1 MEMKAKLIE
10 NLIIINFCKIFVY
23 LKDII
28 EDLKS
33 ELGGHFEDVI
43 VALMRP
49 PEEYLC
55 KQLHKAMD
63 GAGTDES
70 ALVEIL
76 CTREN
81 DEIQQIVEKYEESK

>member
-1 MEMKAKLIE
+1 M
-10 NLIIINFCKIFVY
+10 
-23 LKDII
+23 
-28 EDLKS
+28 KS

-49 PEEYLC
+49 LDEYLC
-55 KQLHKAMD
+55 KQLHNAME
-63 GAGTDES
+63 GAGTDET

-81 DEIQQIVEKYEESK
+81 DEVQQLVETYERCKGL